1 MAYTPGPYVR
11 FLDDDKNTGST
22 GGFGN
27 YGSSLSLSIPKYQPK
42 TYDNYVDKENL
53 NFLQNALSNNRY
65 KPKQYND
72 WQYIANQ
79 QVANPDYSGLNRQA
93 YQSRDTALNR
103 LSSNY
108 NDSKTK
114 LQNSYADSKANL
126 QTGQTNQTNAAIKR
140 ALAGGLGA
148 GGAGPGLADYRTD
161 TIKDSFKPS
170 FDRLD
175 RDNKVNMQI
184 LSRGYN
190 EGMDDVYSKYRDA
203 LANINAQKEDRGLRV
218 AAEATRLM
226 QADTQGFRNWQ
237 NALADTLQKYSSD
250 QSDLAYKQGQ
260 DAYKRQQDEFAN
272 NLALQK
278 FAWDKERSMLPYQM
292 PTANSLLSA
301 QNNPGGFS
309 PYQQYQM
316 QNRQVTQDFISQ
328 MLMAP
333 NANQFL
339 DEHIADAAESG
350 VDLGL
355 VYQVLDRK

>member
-1 MAYTPGPYVR
+1 MAYAYTEP
-11 FLDDDKNTGST
+11 DK
-22 GGFGN
+22 
-27 YGSSLSLSIPKYQPK
+27 
-42 TYDNYVDKENL
+42 DNY
-53 NFLQNALSNNRY
+53 NFLQNALNNNRY

-93 YQSRDTALNR
+93 YQGRDTALSR

-108 NDSKTK
+108 NDNKTK
-114 LQNSYADSKANL
+114 LQNSYADSKASL

-140 ALAGGLGA
+140 ALAGGLGT
-148 GGAGPGLADYRTD
+148 GGMAGPGLADYRTD
-161 TIKDSFKPS
+161 VIKDSFKPS

-175 RDNKVNMQI
+175 RDKKVNMQI

-190 EGMDDVYSKYRDA
+190 EGTDDVYSKYRDA
-203 LANINAQKEDRGLRV
+203 LANIAAKKEDRGLKV

-237 NALADTLQKYSSD
+237 NALADTLQKYGSD
-250 QSDLAYKQGQ
+250 QSDLAYKQEQ
-260 DAYKRQQDEFAN
+260 DAYKRQQDEFGN

-278 FAWDKERSMLPYQM
+278 FQWDKQQAMLPYQQ

-301 QNNPGGFS
+301 QSNSGGFS
-309 PYQQYQM
+309 PYQQYSM

-328 MLMAP
+328 MLSSP
-333 NANQFL
+333 DKEQFL
-339 DEHIADAAESG
+339 RENAADAAASG
-350 VDLGL
+350 VDLGAAWSA
-355 VYQVLDRK
+355 YNNYGF